1 MAASIQDN
9 AEKIVFQCDLA
20 GTSRRIRKTSYVV
33 FETQL
38 DNGLFQVDL
47 MIRLKAGYVKN
58 RYDLIKN
65 DHMIF
70 QKRGEACFLLFEADK
85 KDFKT
90 ETDKIAVFEEE
101 AAVADYDYRILIQ
114 KNQEGSVQKE
124 EQAPGTGASGALNRI
139 NSMLAQHGISEE
151 ETSSLVDGVM
161 KTWKLGH
168 PDEE

>member
-20 GTSRRIRKTSYVV
+20 GNPRRIRKTSYVV
-33 FETQL
+33 FETRL

-47 MIRLKAGYVKN
+47 LIRLKAGFVKN
-58 RYDLIKN
+58 RSDLIKN

-85 KDFKT
+85 KDFRS
-90 ETDKIAVFEEE
+90 EEDKPAVFEED
-101 AAVADYDYRILIQ
+101 AAAADYDYRILIQ
-114 KNQEGSVQKE
+114 KNPEASVKIE
-124 EQAPGTGASGALNRI
+124 DETPAAGASGALNRI
-139 NSMLAQHGISEE
+139 NSMLARHGISEE

-168 PDEE
+168 PDEN